1 MGFDFIG
8 FTISFLS
15 VYALYVILAVS
26 LNLEYGFAGQP
37 NFGQAMFYGL
47 GAFVAGIA
55 TSYLLPA
62 FAGAPAGSICSIPM
76 LIERENL
83 AVANPGL
90 AVGVWG
96 ISLVIATLSGAA
108 VGLLASYPALRIKEE
123 WFLSMILLVA
133 AQMFVI
139 IVRNTPQF
147 GCGFNGLPGISNP
160 FSWLSA
166 HVPAFFSADVA
177 PALYAIVLVAFAWVT
192 YRVADK
198 LVNSPYGRLL
208 KTVRDD
214 PTLAEALGKNVHE
227 TRKQIMIIGSALA
240 GLAGALYVYYIGV
253 ASTED
258 YTSTLTFTIW
268 VMMILGGYANN
279 KGALIG
285 AFLITLLDRGS
296 LVLGIVMQ
304 YYLPSFNGSLVNYGR
319 YMVESVI
326 LLLLIVYR
334 PRGLRKEEPVGTPAY
349 SVFAQEKQGEKA

>member
-1 MGFDFIG
+1 MGFDLIG
-8 FTISFLS
+8 FAVSFLS
-15 VYALYVILAVS
+15 VYALYAILAIS

-62 FAGAPAGSICSIPM
+62 MTGAPAGSICSIPM

-83 AVANPGL
+83 AVANPALSMGI
-90 AVGVWG
+90 WG
-96 ISLVIATLSGAA
+96 ISLAIATLSGAT
-108 VGLLASYPALRIKEE
+108 VGLLASYPALRVKEE

-147 GCGFNGLPGISNP
+147 GCGFNGLPGITNP
-160 FSWLSA
+160 FTWLSV
-166 HVPAFFSADVA
+166 HVPAIFSADTA
-177 PALYAIVLVAFAWVT
+177 PALYSLVLVAFAYVT
-192 YRVADK
+192 YKVAQR

-208 KTVRDD
+208 KSVRDD

-227 TRKQIMIIGSALA
+227 TRKQIMVIGSALA

-279 KGALIG
+279 KGALVG

-296 LVLGIVMQ
+296 LILGITLQ

-326 LLLLIVYR
+326 LLLLIIYR
-334 PRGLRKEEPVGTPAY
+334 PRGLRREEPVRTPAY
-349 SVFAQEKQGEKA
+349 GVFSQEKRGEAK